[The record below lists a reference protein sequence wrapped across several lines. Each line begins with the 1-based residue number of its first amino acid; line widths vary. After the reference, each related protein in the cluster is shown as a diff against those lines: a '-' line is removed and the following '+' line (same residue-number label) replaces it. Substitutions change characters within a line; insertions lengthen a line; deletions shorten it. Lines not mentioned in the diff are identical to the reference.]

1 MRSPVDSSSFGSS
14 AALPFPHKLSNTLGL
29 ARGQIDQDRKDGR
42 AIQKV
47 QSPVSAAGT
56 APHKGSV
63 RGRGTYGS
71 STSRGLGAPFCEYL
85 NLFVFFV
92 YLFVFRYTMLRRLA
106 HAMPARP
113 LLIAGTRRCVLESS
127 CWVRLYRLSLVLRR
141 YVVRFGGVCAHS
153 IF

>member
-14 AALPFPHKLSNTLGL
+14 APLPFPDKPSNTLGL

-47 QSPVSAAGT
+47 QGPVPAVGA

-63 RGRGTYGS
+63 RGRGTCGS
-71 STSRGLGAPFCEYL
+71 SAPRDHGAIAGISPFCECL

-92 YLFVFRYTMLRRLA
+92 RLFVCY
-106 HAMPARP
+106 
-113 LLIAGTRRCVLESS
+113 
-127 CWVRLYRLSLVLRR
+127 
-141 YVVRFGGVCAHS
+141 
-153 IF
+153 

>member
-71 STSRGLGAPFCEYL
+71 SASRGLGAVAGISAFCECL
-85 NLFVFFV
+85 N
-92 YLFVFRYTMLRRLA
+92 
-106 HAMPARP
+106 
-113 LLIAGTRRCVLESS
+113 
-127 CWVRLYRLSLVLRR
+127 
-141 YVVRFGGVCAHS
+141 
-153 IF
+153 